1 MTQPLTSI
9 PQPSTQ
15 QPGRRV
21 AWPRYAHTHPAR
33 LLGTHENEQALSRP
47 PSPPCGR
54 RAGVTVKLQSI
65 QASKHQARRWNFS
78 EGAERSV
85 QNSSV
90 QMHVATDTE
99 RCMRYPTTS
108 DLQRPLVGPCMSLP
122 LCKKP
127 QRTVLN
133 HLGVLPLHPPINL
146 NNAEPLAREAKA
158 GFDTTIQ
165 PTRLVTWACSA
176 PRTWH
181 FVVFQV
187 ANLRIPTPC
196 YTAQY
201 SLRLWSIVALY
212 SVVPLS
218 STHLCLQGRRSRLK
232 SPSLLTLHALGS
244 VRHNYFGFRFNS
256 ATKDRH
262 DIFAQCAP
270 LNQPFIVFIAVTP
283 CSTLLARSHP
293 WYRRVSVGRCPSI
306 SLAKRV
312 VLEKLTTRTADP
324 LLHIAI
330 MANKAR
336 RPVPVLALIADCYP
350 HVAISPMIHD
360 PFLLRVFQK

>member
-90 QMHVATDTE
+90 QMHVGHSYLTQGSYGYGALHAISYDIRPPTPSGWTLYESATVQKA
-99 RCMRYPTTS
+99 PKN
-108 DLQRPLVGPCMSLP
+108 RPEPSWGSSAASPNQP
-122 LCKKP
+122 EW
-127 QRTVLN
+127 
-133 HLGVLPLHPPINL
+133 
-146 NNAEPLAREAKA
+146 NAEPLAREAKA
-158 GFDTTIQ
+158 GFNTTFQ
-165 PTRLVTWACSA
+165 PTRPASLPS
-176 PRTWH
+176 
-181 FVVFQV
+181 
-187 ANLRIPTPC
+187 
-196 YTAQY
+196 

-232 SPSLLTLHALGS
+232 SPSLLTLHALRS

-262 DIFAQCAP
+262 DICTHSNP
-270 LNQPFIVFIAVTP
+270 LYV
-283 CSTLLARSHP
+283 
-293 WYRRVSVGRCPSI
+293 
-306 SLAKRV
+306 
-312 VLEKLTTRTADP
+312 
-324 LLHIAI
+324 
-330 MANKAR
+330 
-336 RPVPVLALIADCYP
+336 
-350 HVAISPMIHD
+350 
-360 PFLLRVFQK
+360 